1 MQPFDSDETRLAKL
15 EIALA
20 HLQRDYDT
28 LNTVV
33 TEHADQLDRLL
44 ANYSRMQ
51 QQLASMRLAIDHVT
65 PRRLEDERPP
75 HY

>member
-1 MQPFDSDETRLAKL
+1 MQPFDSDDSRLAKL

-28 LNTVV
+28 LNGVV
-33 TEHADQLDRLL
+33 TEQADQLDRLL
-44 ANYSRMQ
+44 ANYARMQ
-51 QQLASMRLAIDHVT
+51 QQLASMRVAIDNAT